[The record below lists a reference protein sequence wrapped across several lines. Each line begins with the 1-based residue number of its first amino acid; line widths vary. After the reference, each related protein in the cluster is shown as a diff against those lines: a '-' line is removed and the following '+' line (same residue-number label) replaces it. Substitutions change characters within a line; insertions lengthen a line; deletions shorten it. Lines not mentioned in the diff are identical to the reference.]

1 MISESLQGVS
11 MRICMRGCM
20 SEKAA
25 VVVDDGVSVGVGI
38 VVAMPKGEG
47 SGMGE
52 AWTGIPTRSSLIFG
66 EAAAEERSEG

>member
-1 MISESLQGVS
+1 
-11 MRICMRGCM
+11 M

-25 VVVDDGVSVGVGI
+25 VVVDDGVSVGVSVGV

-52 AWTGIPTRSSLIFG
+52 VWMDIPTRSCLIFG